1 MSFAFALRGF
11 SLLSEVF
18 GLILHRRPVD
28 STSLGQ
34 FGEDGTGIFLV
45 AFFILGCSCHPT
57 RNTMVSRNASDWCG
71 NPGYIRFRW
80 MNALWNSVRI
90 PSYPRSG
97 MICAVILTIG
107 IPFDPVENELERICA
122 GGFNNL
128 L

>member
-45 AFFILGCSCHPT
+45 AFFYLG
-57 RNTMVSRNASDWCG
+57 
-71 NPGYIRFRW
+71 
-80 MNALWNSVRI
+80 
-90 PSYPRSG
+90 
-97 MICAVILTIG
+97 
-107 IPFDPVENELERICA
+107 
-122 GGFNNL
+122 L
-128 L
+128 LMPPY